1 MNKYIFLLG
10 MIVFSLN
17 GFGQKKIVLRF
28 ENVANAKKIVLNDS
42 LYENNFG
49 EKYSIS
55 KLKYYVSNICLLTK
69 GALEVDKTVYL
80 IDAAKENTIIKKDG
94 RKIVGISFLVGV
106 DSALHCSGAQS
117 GALDPLNDM
126 FWTWNNGYVMF
137 KLEGKSTS
145 SSADNNRI
153 EQHIGGYKGEYKTMR
168 EIVLPIDAKYLLKN
182 NSIVIQMNLDEY
194 WNGIKIA
201 ENPVI
206 ATSGALAKKAADN
219 FVRMFSVKG
228 VEREK

>member
-1 MNKYIFLLG
+1 MNKCIFLLG

-17 GFGQKKIVLRF
+17 GFGQKKIVVRF
-28 ENVANAKKIVLNDS
+28 ENMANGRKIVLNDS
-42 LYENNFG
+42 LYENAFG
-49 EKYSIS
+49 EKYTVS

-69 GALEVDKTVYL
+69 GALEIDKAVYL
-80 IDAAKENTIIKKDG
+80 IDAAKENIIAKKDS
-94 RKIVGISFLVGV
+94 RKIVGISFLVGI

-126 FWTWNNGYVMF
+126 FWTWNNGYVNF
-137 KLEGKSTS
+137 KLEGKSAS

-168 EIVLPIDAKYLLKN
+168 KVFLPIDEKYFLKN
-182 NSIVIQMNLDEY
+182 NAITIQMNLNKY

-201 ENPVI
+201 ETPVI
-206 ATSGALAKKAADN
+206 ATAGALAKKVADN
-219 FVRMFSVKG
+219 FTKMFTLKN
-228 VEREK
+228 VE